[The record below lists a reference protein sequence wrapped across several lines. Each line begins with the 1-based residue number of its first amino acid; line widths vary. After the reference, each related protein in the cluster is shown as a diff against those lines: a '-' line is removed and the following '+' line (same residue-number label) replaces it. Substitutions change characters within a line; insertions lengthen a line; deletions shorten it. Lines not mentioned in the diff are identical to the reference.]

1 MSSVGSVSFWQQDQN
16 YWNRAQQDDQ
26 SFSQLQSETG
36 DLFGTSSTLAAG
48 LASIANGEALNRT
61 DDALSAAIQSALQ
74 SEASGASG
82 GSSSSS
88 TATSSSSS
96 SSASPSSSTAAAA
109 NAQPAQPTPAVGT
122 GTVPLTTSTTL
133 SSLGIIKG
141 GAITVTDGNNV
152 TTYTSTGHD
161 TIGNLINGI
170 NSNAPNTAYV
180 TASLS
185 ANGDLVIT
193 AKNNT
198 DTVTVGG
205 TYAANIGFGTGNV
218 TFAPVNP
225 QSTLGSA
232 TSSTLASLSSIAGSL
247 TSSSSGISSSS
258 GSSSGTASSSGSTVS
273 LTPTATLF
281 NASLAL
287 QSGSSAL
294 TLLST
299 NGASGSLVNMLA

>member
-36 DLFGTSSTLAAG
+36 DLFGTSSTLSAG

-82 GSSSSS
+82 GSSSNS
-88 TATSSSSS
+88 TATSSSS

-109 NAQPAQPTPAVGT
+109 NAPPAQPTPAVGT

-161 TIGNLINGI
+161 TVGNLINGI

-193 AKNNT
+193 AKNDT
-198 DTVTVGG
+198 DTLTVGG

-218 TFAPVNP
+218 TFAPVKP